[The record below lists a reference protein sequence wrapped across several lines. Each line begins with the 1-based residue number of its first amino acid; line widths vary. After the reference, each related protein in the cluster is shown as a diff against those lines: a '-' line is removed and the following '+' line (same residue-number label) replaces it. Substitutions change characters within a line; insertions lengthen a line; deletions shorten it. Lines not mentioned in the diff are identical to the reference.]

1 MKTITNLFKLKWKTL
16 FSIMLTIGLFSFQKT
31 NASHFAGADLTY
43 TCLGNNQYQITM
55 VFYRDCSGIGEPT
68 TADIIATS
76 SSCSQSL
83 SFSLPKKTNGGNF
96 TNGEIISST
105 CGGVLS
111 TCEGGSA
118 FGLRKWVYEGVI
130 TLNST
135 CNDWIVSYSQ
145 CCRNSAISTLANPGS
160 EALYTETLIKN
171 NNGLCNNSPQF
182 SVNPIG
188 FACIN
193 QPFNFNQGAT
203 DPDGDSLAYEIDDPL
218 NASGVA
224 VVFAAGFSKNNPFST
239 ALSGPFTLDGV
250 TGAASFTPNGQQV
263 GVFAVKVKEF
273 RNGNLIGFVRRDMQI
288 IVGNCGNNTLPVASG
303 FGGTTSYVANICAG
317 ESFCSNIISIDPD
330 ANQTVTMTA
339 NNLMN
344 GATFT
349 VNNAAKPTGTLC
361 WTPTAADV
369 VNNPHKFTVKVK
381 DDACPNNGVQ
391 IFSYTINVKT
401 FSITTSKTNV
411 TCTNSK
417 GTATANVTPSGNYSF
432 LWSNGATTAANT
444 NLTAGLY
451 TVTVTD
457 GFTCSKSATVTV
469 GTNIL
474 AINSTGLVT
483 NASGVCDGAIDL
495 SVNNGKAPYSY
506 NWSNGSTLQDLSGLC
521 PNTYTVVVT
530 DNNGCTGTSSYTVT
544 GSSNCTLTITLK
556 GRNEGTCLSGGIMN
570 VYVQNFTGTGSA
582 SIFDSQNV
590 LIKTISTKGNC
601 NFDGLGQGSYTVVLT
616 DATGCTA
623 SGTAVIGALGCGAV
637 VDLEVKNIANTQAT
651 VAWTNCGGVSH
662 IVRYKELS
670 ANAPYLYKTVSGVDK
685 AVLKN
690 LLPNTSYSVRVKSIC
705 SQGKSGYSLQK
716 LFCTLPCVTPKFA
729 DDSAF
734 DLEESTDVNKEIN
747 NDFEVIPN
755 PAVNSIS
762 LYGES
767 IEETQTNIVI
777 MDMMGKVVYNEKAL
791 IEADLFEIPVNISSL
806 PRGVYTVYLK
816 GFENGAK
823 RFVKL

>member
-1 MKTITNLFKLKWKTL
+1 MKKTVTLFKLQWKVL
-16 FSIMLTIGLFSFQKT
+16 FSMVLTIGLLSFQKT

-43 TCLGNNQYQITM
+43 TCLGNNQYRMTM
-55 VFYRDCSGIGEPT
+55 VFYRDCSGITEPT
-68 TADIIATS
+68 TVDINAAS

-83 SFSLPKKTNGGNF
+83 NFSLPKKANGGGF

-130 TLNST
+130 TLNAT
-135 CNDWIVSYSQ
+135 CNDWIVSYSL
-145 CCRNSAISTLANPGS
+145 CCRNSAISTLASPGS
-160 EALYTETLIKN
+160 DELYTETLIKN

-193 QPFNFNQGAT
+193 QPFNFNQGAN
-203 DPDGDSLAYEIDDPL
+203 DPDGDSLVYEIDDPL
-218 NASGVA
+218 GAGGVP
-224 VVFAAGFSKNNPFST
+224 VIFAPGFSKNNPFST
-239 ALSGPFTLDGV
+239 SPGGSFVLDGV

-273 RNGNLIGFVRRDMQI
+273 RNGNLIGYVRRDMQI

-303 FGGTTSYVANICAG
+303 FGGTTNYVANICAG
-317 ESFCSNIISIDPD
+317 ETFCSNISTVDPD
-330 ANQTVTMTA
+330 ANQTITMTA

-361 WTPTAADV
+361 WTPTTGDV
-369 VNNPHKFTVKVK
+369 ANNPHQFTVKVK

-391 IFSYTINVKT
+391 IFSYIINVKT
-401 FSITTSKTNV
+401 FSVSTSKTNV

-417 GTATANVTPSGNYSF
+417 GSATATANPSGNYSY
-432 LWSNGATTAANT
+432 LWSNGASTAVNQ
-444 NLTAGLY
+444 NLSAGTY

-457 GFTCSKSATVTV
+457 GFTCSKSATVII
-469 GTNIL
+469 GSNIL
-474 AINSTGLVT
+474 AISSSGLVT
-483 NASGVCDGAIDL
+483 NASGVCNGAIDL
-495 SVNNGKAPYSY
+495 TVNNGKAPYSY
-506 NWSNGSTLQDLSGLC
+506 NWSNGSSLQDLTGLC
-521 PNTYTVVVT
+521 ANTYTVVVT
-530 DNNGCTGTSSYTVT
+530 DNNGCTGSSTYTVT
-544 GSSNCTLTITLK
+544 GSNNCSLAITLK
-556 GRNEGTCLSGGIMN
+556 GRNEGTCLTGGIMN

-582 SIFDSQNV
+582 SIYDAQNV
-590 LIKTISTKGNC
+590 LIKTITTKGNC
-601 NFDGLGQGSYTVVLT
+601 DFDGLGQGLYTIIVT

-623 SGTAVIGALGCGAV
+623 SASAAIGALGCGAV
-637 VDLEVKNIANTQAT
+637 VDLVVKNIANTQAT

-662 IVRYKELS
+662 IVRYKE
-670 ANAPYLYKTVSGVDK
+670 ATPNAPFLYKTVTGADK
-685 AVLKN
+685 AILKN

-705 SQGKSGYSLQK
+705 SQGKSGYSFHK
-716 LFCTLPCVTPKFA
+716 KFCTLPCVTPKFA
-729 DDSAF
+729 EESAF
-734 DLEESTDVNKEIN
+734 DLDETIDFDQVTN
-747 NDFEVIPN
+747 NNFEVIPN
-755 PAVNSIS
+755 PAVNTIS

-767 IEETQTNIVI
+767 LAETETNVVI

-791 IEADLFEIPVNISSL
+791 IEADLFEIPINITSL